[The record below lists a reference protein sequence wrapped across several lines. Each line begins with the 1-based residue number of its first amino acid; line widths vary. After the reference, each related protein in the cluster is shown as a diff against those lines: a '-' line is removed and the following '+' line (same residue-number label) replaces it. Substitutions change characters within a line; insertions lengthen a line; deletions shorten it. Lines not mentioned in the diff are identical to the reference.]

1 MLAVL
6 APPCPILFA
15 QRWNTCSETES
26 NRNIIRNKNRNS
38 SLRPRAIRFFIRWLY
53 IDICFCFCFC
63 LGKSLS
69 KPHIVCFFFRWL
81 YMDIEPSLAVGW
93 ACLSS
98 TTDSI
103 RLLRTILSISADIVN
118 VAVTQ
123 NGAAL
128 LYAGD
133 IMKNN
138 GDVVLRALSS
148 SPSLA
153 LRMCSLELQSGGLDL
168 IIRTKF
174 QLQNSF
180 YAFLFICTISGDQP
194 PRNQRRRG
202 RYDKQSPARCA
213 LSIETLKL
221 IADFFGVPY
230 GIEAKQLHRAAD
242 VLMRQARGVWWWL

>member
-26 NRNIIRNKNRNS
+26 NRNIIRNKNINS

-53 IDICFCFCFC
+53 ID
-63 LGKSLS
+63 
-69 KPHIVCFFFRWL
+69 IVCFFFRWL

-148 SPSLA
+148 SPLA
-153 LRMCSLELQSGGLDL
+153 LRMCSLELQSGAL
-168 IIRTKF
+168 IWLSEPNFSCRIRF
-174 QLQNSF
+174 MRS
-180 YAFLFICTISGDQP
+180 S
-194 PRNQRRRG
+194 
-202 RYDKQSPARCA
+202 
-213 LSIETLKL
+213 LS
-221 IADFFGVPY
+221 V
-230 GIEAKQLHRAAD
+230 R
-242 VLMRQARGVWWWL
+242 